1 MWFLYY
7 HFSGILFVMLLK
19 IYTLSFALSYVCVV
33 RNPLANPLY
42 HTTNVLMKKCGC
54 LSGPHTII
62 IVYKKVFSEQVL
74 SYIIYEKLMPP
85 TTTVRV
91 GVGGKIM
98 AAVFYV
104 LWAIKK
110 WWCITRGLSLI
121 TLHVYTLRSP
131 INSALF
137 FFSLL
142 F

>member
-19 IYTLSFALSYVCVV
+19 IHTLPFALSYKWSV
-33 RNPLANPLY
+33 RKSLISYN
-42 HTTNVLMKKCGC
+42 KCIDEKIWLLIRATYNHYC
-54 LSGPHTII
+54 I
-62 IVYKKVFSEQVL
+62 KKVYSEPVL
-74 SYIIYEKLMPP
+74 SYIIYKKLMPP